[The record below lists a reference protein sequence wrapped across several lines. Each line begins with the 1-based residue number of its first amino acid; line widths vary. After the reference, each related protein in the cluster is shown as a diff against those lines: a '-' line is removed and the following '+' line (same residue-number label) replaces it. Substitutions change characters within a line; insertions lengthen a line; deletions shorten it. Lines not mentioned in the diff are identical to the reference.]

1 MNIIFKTKCIKN
13 SGSLYYS
20 LIKKLFISVYIKR
33 RYKLL
38 LQLNKSTEVLKNI
51 QKYSEAK
58 IGNRA

>member
-51 QKYSEAK
+51 
-58 IGNRA
+58 